1 MNVATGVT
9 DVIVFQATQEELE
22 RTPEK
27 VTAIREKIKNI
38 PPIVFG
44 VDVLGDMGSKLHF
57 IGEPKFEES
66 GDTLIKCTIHVKLT
80 VNKKL
85 AESACIP
92 EEQER
97 DFVAYAKCSDIDK
110 DKYDYEFGCR
120 IALSKAKI
128 NAYSFYQRMLIR
140 IIEKMFKN
148 VVMTVGFAEKL
159 KKLVHGNVK
168 YIFNLCEEK
177 YPGGH
182 NEQQAD
188 GENPP
193 MKEENPEA
201 PVPAD
206 CVGAPDTKE

>member
-9 DVIVFQATQEELE
+9 DVIVFQATPEELE

-44 VDVLGDMGSKLHF
+44 VDVMGDMGSKLHF
-57 IGEPKFEES
+57 IGEPKFEEL

-120 IALSKAKI
+120 IALNKAKI
-128 NAYSFYQRMLIR
+128 NAYSFYQRMFIR
-140 IIEKMFKN
+140 IIERMFKN
-148 VVMTVGFAEKL
+148 VVMMVGFTEKL

-168 YIFNLCEEK
+168 YVFDICNAK
-177 YPGGH
+177 YPEEDGGQ
-182 NEQQAD
+182 NNAGNTVPLIPASAD
-188 GENPP
+188 
-193 MKEENPEA
+193 
-201 PVPAD
+201 
-206 CVGAPDTKE
+206 